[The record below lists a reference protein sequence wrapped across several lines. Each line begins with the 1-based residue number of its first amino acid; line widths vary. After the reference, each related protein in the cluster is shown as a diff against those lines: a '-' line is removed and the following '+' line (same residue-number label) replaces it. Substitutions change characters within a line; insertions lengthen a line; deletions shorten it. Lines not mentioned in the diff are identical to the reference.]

1 MGRTS
6 NALLLVLAACVCA
19 AFATAVGTEDMATKR
34 DTLSLDE
41 DFSPEMQR
49 ELRQL
54 RMEHKHRGSP
64 EFQVPTYTDQVL
76 KSNHMSPIE
85 TVTALLEDESEVEHK
100 AELLSGLHHVPSP
113 QSPRRQ
119 RLRRQQQTA
128 ARDTVQHQASRMR
141 FAEARSTTKLPPTE
155 PQLNKRSYLMAQGQL
170 LARKL
175 HGRAPKTEAQWF
187 EDCMACRLVWR
198 QVEMDVANAR
208 FVEDVEASFERNC
221 MDLQKSQIFYKGC
234 EDMYDDMWAMV
245 DDYMSSEYTVD
256 KMCVR
261 AHMCKAIPLPGQ

>member
-1 MGRTS
+1 M
-6 NALLLVLAACVCA
+6 
-19 AFATAVGTEDMATKR
+19 E
-34 DTLSLDE
+34 
-41 DFSPEMQR
+41 R
-49 ELRQL
+49 ELRKIEDE
-54 RMEHKHRGSP
+54 RKHRATGDFQSP
-64 EFQVPTYTDQVL
+64 VYTDEII
-76 KSNHMSPIE
+76 KSNHKSPIE
-85 TVTALLEDESEVEHK
+85 VVTSLLENESEVEHK
-100 AELLSGLHHVPSP
+100 AEQLSGLHHPHVSKKQPHQP
-113 QSPRRQ
+113 
-119 RLRRQQQTA
+119 A
-128 ARDTVQHQASRMR
+128 ASAPAKEHESARMR
-141 FAEARSTTKLPPTE
+141 FAEVRSESALPPTA
-155 PQLNKRSYLMAQGQL
+155 PQLNKRSFLMAQGQL

>member
-1 MGRTS
+1 MGRRV
-6 NALLLVLAACVCA
+6 NALLLVLAACLCA
-19 AFATAVGTEDMATKR
+19 ASATKGTAAKG
-34 DTLSLDE
+34 DTLSLDD
-41 DFSPEMQR
+41 DFSPAMQR

-54 RMEHKHRGSP
+54 QMEHKHPGSHN
-64 EFQVPTYTDQVL
+64 FQVPTYTDEVL
-76 KSNHMSPIE
+76 KSNHKSPLE
-85 TVTALLEDESEVEHK
+85 VVTSLLEDESEVEHK
-100 AELLSGLHHVPSP
+100 AELLSGLHHVPAP
-113 QSPRRQ
+113 QPPRRQ
-119 RLRRQQQTA
+119 RLRRQHAPTA
-128 ARDTVQHQASRMR
+128 QDTVQHQASRMR
-141 FAEARSTTKLPPTE
+141 FTEVRSGSKLPPTE

-187 EDCMACRLVWR
+187 EDCMSCRLVWR